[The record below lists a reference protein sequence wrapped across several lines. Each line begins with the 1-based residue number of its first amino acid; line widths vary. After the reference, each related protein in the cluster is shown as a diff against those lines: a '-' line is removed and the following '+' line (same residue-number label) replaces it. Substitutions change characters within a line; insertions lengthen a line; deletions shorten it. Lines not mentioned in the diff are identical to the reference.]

1 MKEIRY
7 EKNPFLDEVI
17 VKTKNKSVKIS
28 NSSKI
33 NDDVWINQTGNVIT
47 TQVLTYREV
56 DEAQFI
62 KLFTQNLAL
71 SFNLTAAG
79 IKALHV
85 LIYAVQLK
93 GIMKDIVLID
103 EITHREFLEKNPNL
117 SLSRP
122 TLLRGLAELVESK
135 IIARYK
141 TKGMF
146 FINPN
151 FMFNGDRVMF
161 INAIK
166 KKTKDSENSE
176 DSQQE
181 LLLE

>member
-7 EKNPFLDEVI
+7 EKNPFLSEMV
-17 VKTKNKSVKIS
+17 VKTKNKRVTVS
-28 NSSKI
+28 NSAKI
-33 NDDVWINQTGNVIT
+33 NDDIWINQSGQTLT
-47 TQVLTYREV
+47 TQVTTYREV
-56 DEAQFI
+56 DDAQFI

-85 LIYAVQLK
+85 LMYALQHK

-103 EITHREFLEKNPNL
+103 DLTHREFSEKNDL
-117 SLSRP
+117 ALSRP
-122 TLLRGLAELVESK
+122 TLLRGLAELVNSQ

-151 FMFNGDRVMF
+151 FVFNGDRVVF
-161 INAIK
+161 VNAIK
-166 KKTKDSENSE
+166 RKSKTNNDEFE
-176 DSQQE
+176 QLE
-181 LLLE
+181 LEI